1 MVDIVARV
9 RSAGSRSFAVSLSA
23 ATGWPRKGESISVFM
38 AAAGQMKKIEGT
50 VVELE
55 PRTPVSTGRLLVR
68 DSSSG
73 ELVELPAPMLL
84 ED

>member
-1 MVDIVARV
+1 
-9 RSAGSRSFAVSLSA
+9 
-23 ATGWPRKGESISVFM
+23 M
-38 AAAGQMKKIEGT
+38 AAQRRKHFRVHGGRRQMKKIEGT